1 MIPMAIQIPKTP
13 ERIWELPVPI
23 IKEDNL
29 IRAYLT
35 DGISAP
41 FDYNEFCYVLETA
54 TADDSVRLY
63 INTPGGDLDATA
75 MIVDAISSCSAPV
88 TAHLSGT
95 VASAGTMITMACDD
109 IVVAA
114 NTDFMIHTY
123 SSMMGGKGQELE
135 ARQSH
140 VNKAIKQL
148 MTDYYAGFL
157 TSRELTKVINGT
169 DMWFNREEV
178 LRRWELRQQHLQEAA
193 NAAAN

>member
-1 MIPMAIQIPKTP
+1 MIPMSIQLPKEVT
-13 ERIWELPVPI
+13 RVWELPVPI
-23 IKEDNL
+23 LREGNL

-41 FDYNEFCYVLETA
+41 FDYNELCYALESA
-54 TADDSVRLY
+54 TIDDTVRLY
-63 INTPGGDLDATA
+63 INTLGGDLDAA
-75 MIVDAISSCSAPV
+75 NMIVDAISNSPA
-88 TAHLSGT
+88 TIIAHLSGT
-95 VASAGTMITMACDD
+95 VASAGTMITMVCDD

-169 DMWFNREEV
+169 DMWFDRNEV
-178 LRRWELRQQHLQEAA
+178 LRRWELRKAHLQEAA
-193 NAAAN
+193 NAG

>member
-1 MIPMAIQIPKTP
+1 MIPMSIQIPKTP
-13 ERIWELPVPI
+13 KRIWELPVPI
-23 IKEDNL
+23 LREGNL

-35 DGISAP
+35 DDISAP
-41 FDYNEFCYVLETA
+41 FDYNELCYALETA
-54 TADDSVRLY
+54 TADDTVRLY
-63 INTPGGDLDATA
+63 INTPGGDLDAA
-75 MIVDAISSCSAPV
+75 NMIVDAISNSPATV
-88 TAHLSGT
+88 IAHLSGT

-169 DMWFNREEV
+169 DMWFDRNEV
-178 LRRWELRQQHLQEAA
+178 LRRWELRKARLQETA
-193 NAAAN
+193 NAAAD